1 MDMSNGISVKEEID
15 QRYNRIKHLIDID
28 SSKAIGDAE
37 IRELWKKVVDASKE
51 FSKSAEQV
59 EAALNEIEGILGR
72 KNLLIPEFSK

>member
-15 QRYNRIKHLIDID
+15 QRYNRIKHLID

-59 EAALNEIEGILGR
+59 ESALNKIEGILER